1 MRYTLIILFFLNS
14 IVALS
19 QSEVLAKNYFD
30 QGEYDKAL
38 SIYEAL
44 YKQNPNR
51 REFFF
56 NLVSTH
62 QQLENFDIAQT
73 LIENELAKYNNNAI
87 LYIELG
93 KNYLLKKVDDKA
105 IENFDNA
112 LATLETQ
119 PNAAYSIGVTFE
131 KHNLLDYAIKAY
143 TRGMELN
150 PKANYYNQL
159 ARIYGEQGNLEK
171 MFNSY
176 LDILEKNAGYASI
189 VLRNF
194 SLYIT
199 EDSNNEANELL
210 RKALL
215 KKSQKNPDVMF
226 NDMLSWLFVQQKEYD
241 KALTQQKAIH
251 RRTTDNLAGIMDLAK
266 TATQNQA
273 FESAKDALEFVIANS
288 TEENNVIEA
297 ERLLLQI
304 AIKTSKDN
312 QFDAIEKQY
321 VALINRFGQEENTF
335 SLQLDYNSFLAFQM
349 QKRATAVE
357 NLKQMKEKNWSRYRE
372 ATLLMTIA
380 DLLVLDEKFNE
391 ALIYYSQ
398 VQHKVKNDPLAQE
411 ARFKVARTSYFKG
424 DFKWAETQL
433 EVLKKSTSQ
442 LIANDA
448 MELSLL
454 IRDNSTS
461 DSIDAGLKTFA
472 KADLLTLQMKNQEA
486 ILLYKKILENF
497 SGEAII
503 DNALLQQAILFEEI
517 GEYSN
522 AESNYLKIITDH
534 KHGLLIAKAN
544 YRLALLYYNA
554 LEDPEKAK
562 EYFEYIIFNHPDS
575 IYFVEARKKYRMI
588 RGDVIN

>member
-1 MRYTLIILFFLNS
+1 MRFIIILFLLLSGSAF
-14 IVALS
+14 S

-30 QGEYDKAL
+30 QGEYEKAL

-51 REFFF
+51 REYFFH
-56 NLVSTH
+56 LVSTH
-62 QQLENFDIAQT
+62 QQLENFEIAQK
-73 LIENELAKYNNNAI
+73 LIETELAKFSNNAT

-93 KNYLLKKVDDKA
+93 KNYLLKKEEDKA
-105 IENFDNA
+105 QENFDTAIAA
-112 LATLETQ
+112 LEKQ
-119 PNAAYSIGVTFE
+119 PNAAYTVGVTFE
-131 KHNLLDYAIKAY
+131 KHNLLDYAIEAY

-150 PKANYYNQL
+150 PKSNYYNQL
-159 ARIYGEQGNLEK
+159 ARIYGEQGKIEK
-171 MFNSY
+171 MFESY
-176 LDILEKNAGYASI
+176 LDILEKNAGYLSI

-199 EDSNNEANELL
+199 EDPSSEANDLL

-226 NDMLSWLFVQQKEYD
+226 NDMLSWLFVQQKEYN
-241 KALTQQKAIH
+241 KALIQQKAIH
-251 RRTTDNLAGIMDLAK
+251 RRTSDNLAGIMDLAK

-273 FESAKDALEFVIANS
+273 FESAKDALEFVIENS
-288 TEENNVIEA
+288 YDENNVIEA

-304 AIKTSKDN
+304 AIETSKKN
-312 QFDAIEKQY
+312 QFSVIEKQY
-321 VALINRFGQEENTF
+321 EELIKRFGREENTF
-335 SLQLDYNSFLAFQM
+335 SLQLDYNLFLAFQM
-349 QKRATAVE
+349 QKRAVAVK

-380 DLLVLDEKFNE
+380 DILILDEKFNE

-454 IRDNSTS
+454 IRDNITG
-461 DSIDAGLKTFA
+461 DSIEAGLKAFA

-486 ILLYKKILENF
+486 ISLYDNILETF
-497 SGEAII
+497 AGETII
-503 DNALLQQAILFEEI
+503 DNALLQQAILFEET
-517 GEYSN
+517 GEYSK
-522 AESNYLKIITDH
+522 AENNYLKIISDH
-534 KHGLLIAKAN
+534 KHGLLIAKA
-544 YRLALLYYNA
+544 YFRLAELYHNT
-554 LEDPEKAK
+554 LEEPEKAK
-562 EYFEYIIFNHPDS
+562 EFYEYIIFNHPDS